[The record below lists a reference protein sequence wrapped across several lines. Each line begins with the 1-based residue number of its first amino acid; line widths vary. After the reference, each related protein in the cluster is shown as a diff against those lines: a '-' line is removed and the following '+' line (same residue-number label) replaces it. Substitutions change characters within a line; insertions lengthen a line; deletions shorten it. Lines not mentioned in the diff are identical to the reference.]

1 MSQKTKEMVF
11 YFRRRKNDVSPLT
24 INGQDI
30 ENVQCFK
37 FLETTILGTL
47 KWDDNLR
54 GIVKKSHQRLFFLRQ
69 LKKFGVS

>member
-1 MSQKTKEMVF
+1 METHNMKLNVPKNKGMVF

-37 FLETTILGTL
+37 FLGTTILGTL
-47 KWDDNLR
+47 K
-54 GIVKKSHQRLFFLRQ
+54 
-69 LKKFGVS
+69 